1 MGTALSLYALSLPPS
16 RFAEMKVTHEQMKAA
31 RVPLNFRDYCAHI
44 LIPLNDC
51 RVKTWYSPWK
61 CTDLRHAYEK
71 CQYEEY
77 ERRVTIAQIMKSRG
91 PEAADE

>member
-1 MGTALSLYALSLPPS
+1 
-16 RFAEMKVTHEQMKAA
+16 MKVTHEQMKAA

>member
-1 MGTALSLYALSLPPS
+1 
-16 RFAEMKVTHEQMKAA
+16 MKVTHEEMKAA
-31 RVPLNFRDYCAHI
+31 RVPLNFRDYCAHL

-61 CTDLRHAYEK
+61 CTDLRHNYEK

-77 ERRVTIAQIMKSRG
+77 ERRVTIAQIMKAQG
-91 PEAADE
+91 PAAAEE